1 MPILNMYNK
10 FPSARTQISNFAG
23 AVNRV
28 ASQIV
33 AGNKVYVPDEVL
45 VERRAYC
52 EGCENRE
59 GNRCRLCGCW
69 LQNLVAGKLKI
80 ATERCPANPPKW
92 NAWVSTP
99 ESLPGDSVS
108 PRG

>member
-1 MPILNMYNK
+1 
-10 FPSARTQISNFAG
+10 
-23 AVNRV
+23 
-28 ASQIV
+28 
-33 AGNKVYVPDEVL
+33 
-45 VERRAYC
+45 
-52 EGCENRE
+52 
-59 GNRCRLCGCW
+59 